1 MNCIYCYKTYSSKC
15 SLKIH
20 LYNNTCKADILNCK
34 LKLYHLA
41 LNYIDKKYIIQNT
54 CIFCNKKYCTKYT
67 FERHLS
73 SNSCKAFCFNNQYNL
88 HIYIIN
94 FNKKVNNIKLASP
107 IKQIEQIQQ
116 KKDRTQ
122 YLKIWKEQNK
132 DKVQL
137 YREKYQQKLNNFIE
151 QNNHQNGF

>member
-15 SLKIH
+15 SLKTH
-20 LYNNTCKADILNCK
+20 LYNNTCKADILTCK

-54 CIFCNKKYCTKYT
+54 CIFCNKKYSTKYT

-73 SNSCKAFCFNNQYNL
+73 TNACKAFCFNNQYDL
-88 HIYIIN
+88 YIYITS
-94 FNKKVNNIKLASP
+94 FNKKVNNIKIAAP
-107 IKQIEQIQQ
+107 VKQVIE
-116 KKDRTQ
+116 KKDRTE
-122 YLKIWKEQNK
+122 YLKQWKEQNK

-137 YREKYQQKLNNFIE
+137 YREKYQQKIKNFIE
-151 QNNHQNGF
+151 QNNHH